1 MKNYTTLIREAR
13 PALKALFIP
22 LNDRSNRFAECVLHE
37 CSMEVISFITVIM
50 VIGRDALEYPSDYP
64 CKAPAKTFKVWAE
77 DLWSDNPATKEGDIG
92 YLCGKRDLREYLR
105 SGMQALRIK

>member
-1 MKNYTTLIREAR
+1 MKNYTTLIREAH
-13 PALKALFIP
+13 PALQTLLIP
-22 LNDRSNRFAECVLHE
+22 FDDRNNRIAECVLQM
-37 CSMEVISFITVIM
+37 CSMEVISSITVIM

-105 SGMQALRIK
+105 SGIQALRIK